1 MSMEKSIADKAA
13 DLLMQVSFAVR
24 DSRGRLP
31 GVIDL
36 EETAVAL
43 REAAA
48 AAGQVPQAG
57 EVTELLSELKKLSA
71 PGTYGAAIHA
81 QAIDLL
87 TAQAA
92 EIERLNRH
100 LGYDAETKGW
110 LRGRIGEKVAAVAAK
125 DAALRAAQEWLI
137 RVTADTADAADYLN
151 GDGRGRCGWDDGVDV
166 LKKVSAGLAP
176 AGKEVKP

>member
-1 MSMEKSIADKAA
+1 MNTEKSIADKAA

-48 AAGQVPQAG
+48 AARPVPQASSNVFMGLDQATALGLRSPVPQAGTSEPGWLERQTTAAAERAAKMPAWLTRTAPQAG
-57 EVTELLSELKKLSA
+57 EVAEIVAWLRNIGGRDPA
-71 PGTYGAAIHA
+71 RAA
-81 QAIDLL
+81 DLL

-92 EIERLNRH
+92 EIARH
-100 LGYDAETKGW
+100 P
-110 LRGRIGEKVAAVAAK
+110 RKVMGAVSYTH
-125 DAALRAAQEWLI
+125 LTLPTI
-137 RVTADTADAADYLN
+137 YSV
-151 GDGRGRCGWDDGVDV
+151 
-166 LKKVSAGLAP
+166 
-176 AGKEVKP
+176 